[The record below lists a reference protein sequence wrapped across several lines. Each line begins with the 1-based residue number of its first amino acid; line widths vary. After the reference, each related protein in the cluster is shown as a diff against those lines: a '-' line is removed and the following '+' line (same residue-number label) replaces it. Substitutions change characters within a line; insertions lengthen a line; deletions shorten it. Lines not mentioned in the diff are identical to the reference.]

1 VVVQQVPD
9 AVARPAPDV
18 VVQPVPDE
26 VLLRLADLGQV
37 PAAQCKFF
45 FDSVRRNVQ
54 TACELSTLVK
64 GGLANEKGATLYR
77 AALELYEMLGNL
89 NEEERKLIEGILGR
103 TGHFENISSG
113 RVGGLRQTA
122 YQFALLFSL
131 VTGKP
136 QPRYPHQAP
145 LPRKRG
151 PKKGTMKDWI
161 YQDFVFDLCT
171 TAKVAGGKLTLEKN
185 RPPFGTLID
194 AIETLAPYL
203 PDGDALKRL
212 SASTLQRLK
221 TRCDKIKVGLDD

>member
-1 VVVQQVPD
+1 MPD
-9 AVARPAPDV
+9 PV
-18 VVQPVPDE
+18 PVPDE
-26 VLLRLADLGQV
+26 VLRQLADLALI
-37 PAAQCKFF
+37 PAQQRDFF
-45 FDSVRRNVQ
+45 SETICINVQ
-54 TACELSTLVK
+54 AVWEIDGSVIK
-64 GGLANEKGATLYR
+64 GGFANKKGATLLR
-77 AALELYEMLGNL
+77 AALTLYDVLGNL
-89 NEEERKLIEGILGR
+89 NRDERDFIEGILGR
-103 TGHFENISSG
+103 TGFFEEISSG
-113 RVGGLRQTA
+113 TVRGLRQTA

-136 QPRYPHQAP
+136 HPRYPHQAP

-151 PKKGTMKDWI
+151 PKKGTMKGWT

-194 AIETLAPYL
+194 AIESLALYV